1 MGVGHGAFPPVRT
14 TSLSRITPA
23 CGHRPAGRFSPV
35 PPASSESLTHPSP
48 EPVAALIDAARA
60 GDTAAFD
67 ALFVAVYDELR
78 GLAHVVG
85 RDRADRTLS
94 TTEMVHEAYFKLL
107 PSRGT
112 EWDGRQH
119 FLRVAARAMRQLLVD
134 GARRRAVRR
143 REGERLGAGLEAAS
157 AATLAPE
164 DLVALDGALQRLQA
178 MSPRQASVVEC
189 RLFAGLSVEETATAL
204 DVSPP
209 TVKRDWRTARAWLTQ
224 ELGAA

>member
-1 MGVGHGAFPPVRT
+1 LRTPPGNGI
-14 TSLSRITPA
+14 L
-23 CGHRPAGRFSPV
+23 
-35 PPASSESLTHPSP
+35 P
-48 EPVAALIDAARA
+48 EPTFRANPLEQPPTEPIAALIDAARS
-60 GDTAAFD
+60 GDPAAFD
-67 ALFVAVYDELR
+67 ELFAAVYQELR

-85 RDRADRTLS
+85 GDRMDRTLT
-94 TTEMVHEAYFKLL
+94 TTEMVHEAYLKLL

-112 EWDGRQH
+112 AWEGRQH

-143 REGERLGAGLEAAS
+143 REAERLGGGLDPAS
-157 AATLAPE
+157 VTELTPE
-164 DLVALDGALQRLQA
+164 DLVALDDALGRLQA

-204 DVSPP
+204 DISPP
-209 TVKRDWRTARAWLTQ
+209 TVKRDWRTARAWLSQ

>member
-1 MGVGHGAFPPVRT
+1 MGLFPACTRHPPPGDHARLRT
-14 TSLSRITPA
+14 PSRGVILPDPHSPRESLS
-23 CGHRPAGRFSPV
+23 
-35 PPASSESLTHPSP
+35 HPSS
-48 EPVAALIDAARA
+48 EPVAALIQAARA
-60 GDTAAFD
+60 GDSTAFD
-67 ALFVAVYDELR
+67 ALFAAVYDELR

-112 EWDGRQH
+112 EWEGRQH

-143 REGERLGAGLEAAS
+143 REGERLGAELDPAS
-157 AATLAPE
+157 AAALAPE
-164 DLVALDGALQRLQA
+164 DLVALDDALQRLQA

-204 DVSPP
+204 DISPP
-209 TVKRDWRTARAWLTQ
+209 TVKRDWRTARAWLTH

>member
-1 MGVGHGAFPPVRT
+1 MGFF
-14 TSLSRITPA
+14 PA
-23 CGHRPAGRFSPV
+23 CTRH
-35 PPASSESLTHPSP
+35 PPPGDHARLRTPSRGVILPDPHSSRESLPHPPS
-48 EPVAALIDAARA
+48 EPVAALIEAARA
-60 GDTAAFD
+60 GDSTAFD
-67 ALFVAVYDELR
+67 ALFAAVYDELR

-112 EWDGRQH
+112 EWEGRQH

-143 REGERLGAGLEAAS
+143 REGERLGAELDPAS
-157 AATLAPE
+157 AAALAPE
-164 DLVALDGALQRLQA
+164 DLVALDDALQRLQA

-204 DVSPP
+204 DISPP
-209 TVKRDWRTARAWLTQ
+209 TVKRDWRTARAWLTH

>member
-1 MGVGHGAFPPVRT
+1 LR
-14 TSLSRITPA
+14 TSLRGGILTGP
-23 CGHRPAGRFSPV
+23 H
-35 PPASSESLTHPSP
+35 SSSDSLPQPSI
-48 EPVAALIDAARA
+48 EPVAALIGAARA
-60 GDTAAFD
+60 GDPAAFD
-67 ALFVAVYDELR
+67 ALFTAVYDELR

-112 EWDGRQH
+112 EWEGRQH

-143 REGERLGAGLEAAS
+143 REGERLGVGLDPAS
-157 AATLAPE
+157 AAELAPE
-164 DLVALDGALQRLQA
+164 DLVTLDDALQRLQV

-189 RLFAGLSVEETATAL
+189 RLFAGLSVEETAAAL
-204 DVSPP
+204 DISPP
-209 TVKRDWRTARAWLTQ
+209 TVKRDWRAARAWLTH